1 MNKIVTKKQ
10 KLLDM
15 KYNNISGLHSSVV
28 MTPMNGI
35 ELINPDILNNKLEK
49 TKDKYFNSSSGFS
62 TVVKNRLEE
71 I

>member
-1 MNKIVTKKQ
+1 
-10 KLLDM
+10 M
-15 KYNNISGLHSSVV
+15 KYNHISGLDSSVV